1 MPKQDLRAGEL
12 EKAQEIADVI
22 FPAGDQSARV
32 VEPGEEAFNLPAA
45 TVPAQGPAVLGAA
58 APRAIRRNH
67 LDAVVVAQLHI
78 EQVAV
83 VAAIADEAGRE
94 FAEEAGVEGGR
105 DEVRLIR

>member
-32 VEPGEEAFNLPAA
+32 VEPGKEAFNLPAT

-58 APRAIRRNH
+58 SAPRSDESFGPCRSNGPT
-67 LDAVVVAQLHI
+67 
-78 EQVAV
+78 ES
-83 VAAIADEAGRE
+83 AAGYRPEGLPALRKADR
-94 FAEEAGVEGGR
+94 VTT
-105 DEVRLIR
+105 